1 MPVSWTAILR
11 LVVLLLMAAHVFY
24 LYAFARTLQEIVGP
38 DVPTILA
45 SSSFALVMMVPLVWA
60 VVLPDLPQ
68 IVRTH
73 RDRGRWLQGRCSRCG
88 YFVLQSEG
96 NSCPECGTDRREPGS
111 FRFGWPTVRRF
122 GFLAATAWLVGC
134 LAAECWA
141 EVDEATFA
149 REAAAEVNATVASHY
164 TRPRRWP
171 MQDKT
176 LYFSSTDGVT
186 AFSPE
191 FLLIGAGLGPSEKT
205 SRPD

>member
-1 MPVSWTAILR
+1 MPVSWTVIFR
-11 LVVLLLMAAHVFY
+11 LFVLLLMAAHVFY

-38 DVPTILA
+38 DFPTILA
-45 SSSFALVMMVPLVWA
+45 SSSFALVMLVPLVWA
-60 VVLPDLPQ
+60 VVLPDLPE

-73 RDRGRWLQGRCSRCG
+73 RGRGRWLQGRCSRCG
-88 YFVLQSEG
+88 YWVLQAQG

-122 GFLAATAWLVGC
+122 AFLAATAWLVGC
-134 LAAECWA
+134 VAAESWA
-141 EVDEATFA
+141 VLDEATFA
-149 REAAAEVNATVASHY
+149 REAVAHVDGTATKY
-164 TRPRRWP
+164 YNRPRRWP

-191 FLLIGAGLGPSEKT
+191 FVLVGFGPGSVEQT
-205 SRPD
+205 ASPD

>member
-1 MPVSWTAILR
+1 MPLSWTAILR

-60 VVLPDLPQ
+60 VVLPDLPE

-73 RDRGRWLQGRCSRCG
+73 RGRGRWLQGRCSRCG

-96 NSCPECGTDRREPGS
+96 NSCPECGTDRLEPGS
-111 FRFGWPTVRRF
+111 FRFGWATVRRF
-122 GFLAATAWLVGC
+122 AFLAATAWLVGC
-134 LAAECWA
+134 VAAECWA

-149 REAAAEVNATVASHY
+149 REGVAQVSATVTKQY
-164 TRPRRWP
+164 NRPRRWP

-176 LYFSSTDGVT
+176 LYFSSADGVT
-186 AFSPE
+186 AFSPDI
-191 FLLIGAGLGPSEKT
+191 LLIGAGLGQSDMTP
-205 SRPD
+205 PP